1 MIAAGSWQSQE
12 TRISLTTSVVCCAAA
27 LTCSQIINE
36 TLPALQQLKQ
46 QGLVRFI
53 GITGLPFK
61 SLTYVLDRVPPGEK
75 TNSLSAHCT
84 AHCCTGAGALLSI
97 CSCFSMPKPA

>member
-1 MIAAGSWQSQE
+1 MRVQH
-12 TRISLTTSVVCCAAA
+12 TTHQVGVV
-27 LTCSQIINE
+27 LQVINE

-61 SLTYVLDRVPPGEK
+61 ALTYVLDRVPNGED
-75 TNSLSAHCT
+75 
-84 AHCCTGAGALLSI
+84 
-97 CSCFSMPKPA
+97 

>member
-1 MIAAGSWQSQE
+1 MLPAPPI
-12 TRISLTTSVVCCAAA
+12 TLHPA
-27 LTCSQIINE
+27 LCVSAPPPQIINE

-61 SLTYVLDRVPPGEK
+61 CLTHVLDRVPPGV
-75 TNSLSAHCT
+75 CV
-84 AHCCTGAGALLSI
+84 C
-97 CSCFSMPKPA
+97 

>member
-1 MIAAGSWQSQE
+1 MG
-12 TRISLTTSVVCCAAA
+12 L
-27 LTCSQIINE
+27 QIISE

-61 SLTYVLDRVPPGEK
+61 SLTYVLDRVP
-75 TNSLSAHCT
+75 
-84 AHCCTGAGALLSI
+84 TGAVRAMCGAIAVALNH
-97 CSCFSMPKPA
+97 SCKATGSCGTWGTQGAAAQVLA